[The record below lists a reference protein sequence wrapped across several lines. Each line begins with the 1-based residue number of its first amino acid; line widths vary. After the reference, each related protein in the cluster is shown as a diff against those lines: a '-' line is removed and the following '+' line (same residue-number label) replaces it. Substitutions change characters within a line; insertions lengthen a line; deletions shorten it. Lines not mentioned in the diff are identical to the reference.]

1 MKLFSGDKVGE
12 VNYNILRTLNK
23 DSLWLLTYFW
33 RRILKE
39 CSCSKAS
46 IIFEN
51 LKPNFTFFCFSHR
64 NLSLGGGLILLVFVE
79 QVFMTEIDFITR
91 TTTTVRIANETG
103 DEIVQLSY
111 SKQVVWIIY
120 ISFYKKLWQRERN
133 TIKFETW
140 YILIWL
146 KYLTTL
152 WWICFKLLLSKGL
165 L

>member
-51 LKPNFTFFCFSHR
+51 LMPNFTFFCFSHR